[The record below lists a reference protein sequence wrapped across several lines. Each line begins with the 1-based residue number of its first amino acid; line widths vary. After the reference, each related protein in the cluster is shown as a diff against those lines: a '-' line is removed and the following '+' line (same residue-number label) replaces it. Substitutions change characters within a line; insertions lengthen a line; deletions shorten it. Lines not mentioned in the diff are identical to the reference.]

1 MAEILP
7 INFLD
12 YLSMH
17 TKIDLRVLA
26 TSTHGHDSD
35 MLLTADAMQQ
45 ENLGASNLSKTWYS
59 KTSLIQKTG
68 LVLWSQ
74 KTYAFFNATKLSLIR
89 TYLATHR

>member
-68 LVLWSQ
+68 TSSSGPRRRMHFSMQLN
-74 KTYAFFNATKLSLIR
+74 FR
-89 TYLATHR
+89 